1 MENFID
7 TPTSQTWERVYGLYD
22 KVLIVKSKKMKGDKE
37 KQLKDL
43 DYWYQEELPVAI
55 KGRKERHVT
64 HEELCKLMKWK
75 LMRGKFRP
83 RLEQMVQS
91 NSEEDVKAASL
102 KGFKELP
109 NLSNAIKALTVLKA
123 IGPATASA
131 VLAAGAP
138 DKAAFMADESMLAI
152 PELAPLQYTLP
163 FYNQYM
169 DYVTTITKK
178 LNKDQ
183 EGDRIKWTPHKV
195 ELTLWTYQ
203 MAKTLCPELLPDAE
217 DDSTTQ
223 KRKKVSEN
231 GKKDDKTKKLKT

>member
-7 TPTSQTWERVYGLYD
+7 HPTSQTWGEVYGLYN
-22 KVLIVKSKKMKGDKE
+22 KVLIVKSKIMKPDKG
-37 KQLKDL
+37 KQLTQL
-43 DYWYQEELPVAI
+43 DHWYQEELPGAI
-55 KGRKERHVT
+55 KARKERYVT

-75 LMRGKFRP
+75 LTRGKFRP

-91 NSEEDVKAASL
+91 NSEEEVEAASR
-102 KGFKELP
+102 KAFKELP
-109 NLSNAIKALTVLKA
+109 NLPNAIKALTVLKA

-152 PELAPLQYTLP
+152 PGLAPLQYTLP
-163 FYNQYM
+163 FYNEFM
-169 DYVTTITKK
+169 DHVKSITKK

-183 EGDRIKWTPHKV
+183 DDGIKWTQHKV

-203 MAKTLCPELLPDAE
+203 MAKTLCPELLDVK
-217 DDSTTQ
+217 DNSTTA

-231 GKKDDKTKKLKT
+231 GKTDDKVKKLKT

>member
-1 MENFID
+1 MAESGNGLSPVVKYPDDKRRSILFSTKLEGKRTRRYEQIIR
-7 TPTSQTWERVYGLYD
+7 TP
-22 KVLIVKSKKMKGDKE
+22 K
-37 KQLKDL
+37 
-43 DYWYQEELPVAI
+43 EELAPTW
-55 KGRKERHVT
+55 KTLLTHQHPKHGKEFT
-64 HEELCKLMKWK
+64 
-75 LMRGKFRP
+75 RGKFRP